1 MSKIKYRIKEYEEYV
16 HDYKRD
22 ENSRLIMEVT
32 DVRKAY
38 RPQIDYGGWWHNWV
52 NLSDYSFSTEAE
64 ALKKIENHKKRM
76 SVELNNKVRYID
88 VD

>member
-38 RPQIDYGGWWHNWV
+38 YPQIYEGWWFGWE

-64 ALKKIENHKKRM
+64 ALKKIENHKKAM
-76 SVELNNKVRYID
+76 SVVLNNKVRYID
-88 VD
+88 ID